1 MRKVQTIYISGPM
14 TGIPLLNFPAFHD
27 AHHQLR
33 IMGFDVVNPAEV
45 NPDSEASR
53 YTCLRHDLA
62 ALTHC
67 DAVALLPG
75 WEHSP
80 GARRELEN
88 ALAMGFI
95 VAPLGAWLVPDKS

>member
-1 MRKVQTIYISGPM
+1 MRKVRIIYISGPM
-14 TGIPLLNFPAFHD
+14 TGIPLLNFPAFH
-27 AHHQLR
+27 AAANQLR
-33 IMGFDVVNPAEV
+33 IIGLNTINPAEV
-45 NPDSEASR
+45 NPDLDASR
-53 YTCLRHDLA
+53 YICLRHDLA

-95 VAPLGAWLVPDKS
+95 VAPLDAWLVPAQS